1 VSLGP
6 DPGSHPQPAG
16 VRGAKERAC
25 AAVDAVAGDLVAVS
39 HQLHARPELG
49 YRERRAAALLAG
61 RLERGGLA
69 VRRGAY
75 GLPTAVAA
83 RAGRQGPLVVVCCE
97 YDALPG
103 MGHACGHNVIAA
115 AGLGA
120 GLALAGLAGPLG
132 GRVMVLGTPAEEGG
146 GGKVLLG
153 DRGAFDGAAAAAL
166 VHPSSF
172 EVVMP
177 HLSAVSTLEV
187 TMLGRAAHAGLY
199 PERGVNALDA
209 LVLGYLGLATL
220 RQHLVPTDKV
230 HGIVTEGGAS
240 PGVVPA
246 RAAGRFLARSATRVG
261 LRRLRR
267 RVLACMEAGAEAA
280 GARLVARW
288 RWPTYLEMR
297 HNLPLAAAFEAS
309 LRGLGRRPLD
319 PGQVPPSRAGST
331 DMGNVSHLVPA
342 IHPMLAISPPDVVPH
357 SPAFAAWAAGP
368 AADQAVLDGAKAL
381 AMTAVDVWLDPALRA
396 DMRAAF
402 AGPAAVSRA
411 PGPRAGRPSSAGR
424 PGAAAGHGR

>member
-1 VSLGP
+1 
-6 DPGSHPQPAG
+6 
-16 VRGAKERAC
+16 
-25 AAVDAVAGDLVAVS
+25 
-39 HQLHARPELG
+39 
-49 YRERRAAALLAG
+49 
-61 RLERGGLA
+61 
-69 VRRGAY
+69 
-75 GLPTAVAA
+75 VAA

-103 MGHACGHNVIAA
+103 IGHACGHNVIAA

-132 GRVMVLGTPAEEGG
+132 GRIMVLGTPAEEGG

-230 HGIVTEGGAS
+230 HGIITAGGAA

-246 RAAGRFLARSATRVG
+246 RTAGRFLARSATRVG

-297 HNLPLAAAFEAS
+297 HNLPLAAAFEAN
-309 LRGLGRRPLD
+309 LRGLGRRPLA

-342 IHPMLAISPPDVVPH
+342 IHPMLAISPPEVVPH
-357 SPAFAAWAAGP
+357 SPAFAAWSAGP
-368 AADQAVLDGAKAL
+368 AADQAVVDGAKAL
-381 AMTAVDVWLDPALRA
+381 AMTAVDVWLDPALRT

-402 AGPAAVSRA
+402 AGPAAVRGV
-411 PGPRAGRPSSAGR
+411 PGRRPSRSPQAGR